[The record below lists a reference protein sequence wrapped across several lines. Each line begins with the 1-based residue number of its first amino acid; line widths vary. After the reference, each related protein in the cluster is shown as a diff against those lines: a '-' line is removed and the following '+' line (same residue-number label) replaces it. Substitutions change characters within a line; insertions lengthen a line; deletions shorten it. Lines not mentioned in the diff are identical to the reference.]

1 MKQYLEKGYSTLN
14 ITFAW
19 LACPNCRKELI
30 IPDSMPV
37 LGPIIQRWKRMKEK
51 MMELADR
58 EARTAGL
65 RASDRF
71 RDPDGDYYN
80 DWANFALDSC
90 TFYECQVCKE
100 PYFGGLNECR

>member
-1 MKQYLEKGYSTLN
+1 
-14 ITFAW
+14 
-19 LACPNCRKELI
+19 
-30 IPDSMPV
+30 
-37 LGPIIQRWKRMKEK
+37 
-51 MMELADR
+51 MELADR